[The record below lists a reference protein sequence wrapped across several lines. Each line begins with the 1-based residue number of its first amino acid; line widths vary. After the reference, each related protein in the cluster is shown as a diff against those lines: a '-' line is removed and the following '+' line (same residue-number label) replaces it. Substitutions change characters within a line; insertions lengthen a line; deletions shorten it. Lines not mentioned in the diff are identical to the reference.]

1 MKHDLKRGELI
12 VTIKDEIYPKGSI
25 GMVTKLY
32 VPDPDGKII
41 EDMDCIQV
49 LWFNYKFPDRR
60 QKGWARIDWVKRF
73 EKEDK

>member
-12 VTIKDEIYPKGSI
+12 VTINDKICPKGSF

-49 LWFNYKFPDRR
+49 LWFNHKFPDGR
-60 QKGWARIDWVKRF
+60 QTGWLLPEWVRRF